1 MNITTIFR
9 RKIIFKLPSKIDS
22 IILDYGTGRFYE
34 KFFKKN
40 AIILKTRGEEFYFK
54 ILLLSIFTWIKKK
67 DKTFNQEYIVNCIR
81 IFNPGYLLTFTDY
94 DDFFLSLK
102 KFFPDKK
109 LIVFQSHQRSFPTLK
124 KLIAEK
130 NKRGID
136 KFDIDLIFIWGDYYK
151 SYYSKFCKSKY
162 FIAGSIKNN
171 MFADKEKIGNRHIT
185 LISQFNYNNLRGP
198 GFSFDTNENL
208 KKKILKS
215 LLKFCKLKKIQL
227 NILGRQPSA
236 TNIKE
241 EKLYYSKIFGSQN
254 FKFFE
259 NQNGFTSYTHSSKL
273 NNFVTFTSSLGLE
286 LMSRGK
292 KVCFF
297 KIKRD
302 KYLFSTFK
310 EFIFVIKNKSIW
322 TGKINDKDL
331 FRFFNFL
338 LISNKSS
345 FKKIYN
351 INFKKFIVYDKH
363 NNKLKKHLRKI
374 GIKI

>member
-1 MNITTIFR
+1 M
-9 RKIIFKLPSKIDS
+9 
-22 IILDYGTGRFYE
+22 
-34 KFFKKN
+34 
-40 AIILKTRGEEFYFK
+40 
-54 ILLLSIFTWIKKK
+54 
-67 DKTFNQEYIVNCIR
+67 
-81 IFNPGYLLTFTDY
+81 
-94 DDFFLSLK
+94 
-102 KFFPDKK
+102 
-109 LIVFQSHQRSFPTLK
+109 
-124 KLIAEK
+124 
-130 NKRGID
+130 
-136 KFDIDLIFIWGDYYK
+136 
-151 SYYSKFCKSKY
+151 
-162 FIAGSIKNN
+162 
-171 MFADKEKIGNRHIT
+171 
-185 LISQFNYNNLRGP
+185 
-198 GFSFDTNENL
+198 
-208 KKKILKS
+208 
-215 LLKFCKLKKIQL
+215 KKIQL

-310 EFIFVIKNKSIW
+310 ESIFVIKKNKSIW